1 MAITEHKDIKM
12 QNQDWS
18 TVLVEALPYFKQWV
32 GKVVVVKYGGNAML
46 NEELK
51 QAVMQD
57 IVLLNTI
64 GIQVVLVHGGGPE
77 INAMLDRVGKESKF
91 VNGLRY
97 TDAETKIGRAHV

>member
-1 MAITEHKDIKM
+1 MAEKDLDTKL
-12 QNQDWS
+12 DSATWS
-18 TVLVEALPYFKQWV
+18 EVLVQALPYIKQWV

-46 NEELK
+46 NEDLK
-51 QAVMQD
+51 KAVMED

-77 INAMLDRVGKESKF
+77 INHMLERVGKESKF

-97 TDAETKIGRAHV
+97 TDV

>member
-51 QAVMQD
+51 QAVM
-57 IVLLNTI
+57 
-64 GIQVVLVHGGGPE
+64 P
-77 INAMLDRVGKESKF
+77 S
-91 VNGLRY
+91 
-97 TDAETKIGRAHV
+97 